1 MAEMQNQQN
10 AFLEEG
16 AKRVRGKDAQRIN
29 ILVARAVANAVRST
43 LGPKGM
49 DKMIVDEMG
58 DVTISNDGATI
69 LKEISIEHPVGKMM
83 VDIAKTQDTEIGDGT
98 TTAVV
103 VAGELLAEAEKLLD
117 NGIHPSSI
125 INGYRLATT
134 KAIEYYNDIS
144 YKVDYKDEKKL
155 YNIAITAMT
164 GKAAES
170 CQKLAKLVIDAI
182 SQIIVVEDNKIIYDN
197 DYIKIEKKSG
207 GSLEDSELIKGIVI
221 DKEIVS
227 NSMPKKINLAKI
239 LLLDVALEIKS
250 PETDTK
256 VQISSPDQLE
266 QFLEQEER
274 MISDMTEKIK
284 ASGANVVICQKG
296 IDDLAQHFLTEA
308 GIIAIRRVKKSDI
321 DKLSKA
327 TGAKVASRIK
337 EINKTYLG
345 NADIVQEKKISGE
358 EMVFIEGC
366 KDAKAVTIF
375 VRGGT
380 DHVVD
385 EAERAIA
392 DALGAVTSALKSGKY
407 VAGGGSCEMEVAI
420 RLRDYAKEIGGREQL
435 AIDAF
440 ASALEII
447 PRTLAESAGMNPL
460 DMLVALKNRHKK
472 GEIASGVDVLNSTIA
487 DMEKLNVIEPT
498 NIKVQAINLGSE
510 VSQMILRI
518 DDIIAG
524 SGRSKGGM
532 HNMPPGMG
540 DAN

>member
-296 IDDLAQHFLTEA
+296 IDDLAQHFLAEA

-447 PRTLAESAGMNPL
+447 PRTLSESAGMNPL

-518 DDIIAG
+518 DYIIAG

-540 DAN
+540 GAD

>member
-296 IDDLAQHFLTEA
+296 IDDLAQHFLAEA

-540 DAN
+540 DAD

>member
-392 DALGAVTSALKSGKY
+392 DAVGAVTSALKSGKY

-540 DAN
+540 DAD

>member
-16 AKRVRGKDAQRIN
+16 SKRIRGKDAQRVN

-69 LKEISIEHPVGKMM
+69 LKEIAIEHPVGKMM
-83 VDIAKTQDTEIGDGT
+83 VDIAKTQDSEIGDGT

-103 VAGELLAEAEKLLD
+103 VAGELLGEAEKLLD

-144 YKVDYKDEKKL
+144 YKVDHKDEKKL
-155 YNIAITAMT
+155 YNIAITSMT

-170 CQKLAKLVIDAI
+170 CQKFAKLVIDAV
-182 SQIIVVEDNKIIYDN
+182 SQIIVIEDNKVIYDN

-227 NSMPKKINLAKI
+227 NSMPKKISNAKI

-256 VQISSPDQLE
+256 VQISSPEQLE

-274 MISDMTEKIK
+274 MISDMIEKIK

-296 IDDLAQHFLTEA
+296 IDDLAQHFLSEA
-308 GIIAIRRVKKSDI
+308 GIMAIRRVKKSDI

-327 TGAKVASRIK
+327 TGAKIASRIK

-385 EAERAIA
+385 EAERAIV
-392 DALGAVTSALKSGKY
+392 DALGAVTSSLKSGKY

-420 RLRDYAKEIGGREQL
+420 RLREYAKEIGGREQL

-460 DMLVALKNRHKK
+460 DILVALKNRHKK
-472 GEIASGVDVLNSTIA
+472 GEVACGVDVLNSTIA

-498 NIKVQAINLGSE
+498 NIKIQAINLGSE

-524 SGRSKGGM
+524 SGRSKGPRG
-532 HNMPPGMG
+532 MPPGMG
-540 DAN
+540 DMD